1 MRELK
6 AVEVFQL
13 AEEVSRLRRSEEEIG
28 HRDLVV
34 RPEYRAGI
42 VVFRS
47 PGARPD
53 DPGDPKEI
61 THADLDV
68 LVHVLGGGGTL
79 TVRGEARDLVGGMA
93 VRLPAGTPHDFAA
106 GEGEG
111 GEDLVLFYAMIRVKA
126 ETPESLT
133 TDSRQTG

>member
-1 MRELK
+1 MK
-6 AVEVFQL
+6 AVEVFHL
-13 AEEVSRLRRSEEEIG
+13 AEEAGRLRRSEEEIG

-47 PGARPD
+47 PGSRPD

-68 LVHVLGGGGTL
+68 LAQVLGGGGTL
-79 TVRGEARDLVGGMA
+79 TVRGETRDLAVGMA
-93 VRLPAGTPHDFAA
+93 VRPPAGTPHDFAA
-106 GEGEG
+106 GEGE
-111 GEDLVLFYAMIRVKA
+111 EDLVLFYAMIRVKA
-126 ETPESLT
+126 ESPESLT

>member
-1 MRELK
+1 MKVL
-6 AVEVFQL
+6 EVFQL

-47 PGARPD
+47 PGKRPD

-79 TVRGEARDLVGGMA
+79 TVRGETRDLAAGMA
-93 VRLPAGTPHDFAA
+93 VRLPAGTPHDFAPR
-106 GEGEG
+106 EGEG

-126 ETPESLT
+126 ESPESHT

>member
-1 MRELK
+1 MKVL
-6 AVEVFQL
+6 EVFQL

-42 VVFRS
+42 IVFRS
-47 PGARPD
+47 PGARLD

-79 TVRGEARDLVGGMA
+79 TVRGEARDLVAGMA
-93 VRLPAGTPHDFAA
+93 VRLPAGTPHDFVA
-106 GEGEG
+106 GEGE
-111 GEDLVLFYAMIRVKA
+111 EDLVLFYAMIRVKA